1 MRVLL
6 ILLSKELKSIFW
18 SPVAYVVLTIFL
30 LIGGVCFHYAVETI
44 SLEVKD
50 FTVLQAFF
58 LFGLF
63 WFGFLPIFPLL
74 TMRLFSEEFKLGT
87 METLLTAPVRDWQV
101 VVAKFLSAVCFYLL
115 LILPLFSYFYIFF
128 WVTGQRAVD
137 SDAAYGGTVLIL
149 LLCGMFYISLGCL
162 ASALTRNQ
170 IVAAIMGF
178 AMICAFFFA
187 GFFAHFSPQ
196 ISANH
201 RDLISY
207 FSTIDH
213 VWEFSRGIFDTR
225 PLVFYLTATF
235 FVLALTLHAFQYR
248 KWRS

>member
-18 SPVAYVVLTIFL
+18 SPVAYAVLTIFL
-30 LIGGVCFHYAVETI
+30 LIGGVSFHYAVETLNLQA
-44 SLEVKD
+44 SE

-63 WFGFLPIFPLL
+63 WFAFLPVFPLL
-74 TMRLFSEEFKLGT
+74 TMRLFSEEYKLGT

-101 VVAKFLSAVCFYLL
+101 VAAKFLSAVGFYLL
-115 LILPLFSYFYIFF
+115 LCLPLFSYFYIFQ

-137 SDAAYGGTVLIL
+137 TNAAYLGTLLIMF
-149 LLCGMFYISLGCL
+149 LCGMFYISLGCL

-170 IVAAIMGF
+170 IVAAILGF
-178 AMICAFFFA
+178 ALICAFFFS
-187 GFFAHFSPQ
+187 GFFAHMSMQ
-196 ISANH
+196 ISARH
-201 RDLISY
+201 RDFIAY

-213 VWEFSRGIFDTR
+213 IFEFSRGIFDTR
-225 PLVFYLTATF
+225 PLVFYTTATL
-235 FVLALTLHAFQYR
+235 FVLFLTLHVFQYR